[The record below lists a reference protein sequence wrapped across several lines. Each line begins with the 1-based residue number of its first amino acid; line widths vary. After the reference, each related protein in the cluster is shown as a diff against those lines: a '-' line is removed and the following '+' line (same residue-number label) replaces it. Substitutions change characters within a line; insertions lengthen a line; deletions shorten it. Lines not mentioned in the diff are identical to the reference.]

1 MTNRDDQIEKAV
13 ENLIDTTDREIF
25 FNVYEQAVTSHDNRF
40 VAEDK
45 KMLIRTSDDG
55 DKYLNVVNDKYRV
68 VENREVL
75 VPLQTQM
82 INYFDPLV
90 LEDVK
95 IKDTISANGNVCY
108 AEYIFPKLKHGIET
122 STGHKTE
129 FGLRFVMKNTF
140 DGKGSVTMWSGLIDF
155 FCTNGTVT
163 GQYDITRKRHS
174 RNFNTDGFISAFEMS
189 MTTHKKAVERYQRYA
204 DTKVGS
210 STKVQQLFDK
220 LTSTKREDQKRS
232 GGLADRL
239 FAQWMDEVRVRGD
252 NLFSVQSAMTH
263 YASHGDDGR
272 FDLTK
277 AGDGGTLYK
286 RGDEVTKWLRS
297 NTWKDFVETVAA

>member
-1 MTNRDDQIEKAV
+1 M
-13 ENLIDTTDREIF
+13 ENLINTTDREIF
-25 FNVYEQAVTSHDNRF
+25 FNVYEQPVVSRDHRHM
-40 VAEDK
+40 AEDK
-45 KMLIRTSDDG
+45 KMLTRTTPDG
-55 DKYLNVVNDKYRV
+55 DVYLNVVNSGYRV
-68 VENREVL
+68 VENAEVL
-75 VPLQTQM
+75 EPLQRQM

-108 AEYIFPKLKHGIET
+108 AEYIFPKLKYGIET
-122 STGHKTE
+122 STGHKTD

-163 GQYDITRKRHS
+163 GQYDVTRKRHS

-189 MTTHKKAVERYQRYA
+189 MTSHKNAVEKYQQYA

-220 LTSTKREDQKRS
+220 LTKTNRQDQKRS
-232 GGLADRL
+232 GGLSDRL
-239 FAQWMDEVRVRGD
+239 FSQWIDEVRVRGN
-252 NLFSVQSAMTH
+252 NLFAVQSAMTH

-297 NTWKDFVETVAA
+297 NTWNDFVMEVAA

>member
-1 MTNRDDQIEKAV
+1 M
-13 ENLIDTTDREIF
+13 ENLINTANREIF
-25 FNVYEQAVTSHDNRF
+25 FNVYEQPVISRDHRHM
-40 VAEDK
+40 AEDK
-45 KMLIRTSDDG
+45 KMLTRTTPDG
-55 DKYLNVVNDKYRV
+55 DVYLNVVNSGYRV
-68 VENREVL
+68 VENAEIL
-75 VPLQTQM
+75 EPLQHQM

-108 AEYIFPKLKHGIET
+108 AEYVFPKLKHSIET
-122 STGHKTE
+122 STGHKTY

-155 FCTNGTVT
+155 FCTNGTVM

-174 RNFNTDGFISAFEMS
+174 RNFNTDGFINAFEMS
-189 MTTHKKAVERYQRYA
+189 MNSHRQTVEKYQRYA
-204 DTKVGS
+204 DAKVGS

-220 LTSTKREDQKRS
+220 LTKTNRQDQKRS
-232 GGLADRL
+232 GGLSDRL
-239 FAQWMDEVRVRGD
+239 FSQWIDEVRVRGN
-252 NLFSVQSAMTH
+252 NLFAVQSALTH

-297 NTWKDFVETVAA
+297 NTWKDFVMEVAA

>member
-1 MTNRDDQIEKAV
+1 M
-13 ENLIDTTDREIF
+13 ENLINTADREIF
-25 FNVYEQAVTSHDNRF
+25 FNVYEQPVVSRDHRHT
-40 VAEDK
+40 AEDK
-45 KMLIRTSDDG
+45 KMLTRTTPDG
-55 DKYLNVVNDKYRV
+55 DVYLNVVNSGYRV
-68 VENREVL
+68 VENAEVL
-75 VPLQTQM
+75 EPLQRQM

-108 AEYIFPKLKHGIET
+108 AEYIFPKLKYGIET

-163 GQYDITRKRHS
+163 GQYDVTRKRHS

-189 MTTHKKAVERYQRYA
+189 MTTHRQAVEKYQRYA

-220 LTSTKREDQKRS
+220 LTKTNRQDQKRS
-232 GGLADRL
+232 GGLSDRL
-239 FAQWMDEVRVRGD
+239 FSQWIDEVRVRGN
-252 NLFSVQSAMTH
+252 NLFAVQSAMTH

-297 NTWKDFVETVAA
+297 NTWNDFVSEVAA

>member
-1 MTNRDDQIEKAV
+1 M
-13 ENLIDTTDREIF
+13 ENLINTADREIF
-25 FNVYEQAVTSHDNRF
+25 FNVYEQPVVSRDTRHT
-40 VAEDK
+40 AEDK
-45 KMLIRTSDDG
+45 KMLTRTTPDG
-55 DKYLNVVNDKYRV
+55 DVYLNVVNSGYRV
-68 VENREVL
+68 VENAEVL
-75 VPLQTQM
+75 EPLQRQM

-108 AEYIFPKLKHGIET
+108 AEYLFPRLKHGIET

-155 FCTNGTVT
+155 FCTNGTVM
-163 GQYDITRKRHS
+163 GQYDVTRKRHS
-174 RNFNTDGFISAFEMS
+174 SNFNTDGFISAFEMS
-189 MTTHKKAVERYQRYA
+189 MTSHKNAVEKYQRYA

-220 LTSTKREDQKRS
+220 LTKTNRQDQKRS
-232 GGLADRL
+232 GGLSDRL
-239 FAQWMDEVRVRGD
+239 FAQWMDEVRERGN
-252 NLFSVQSAMTH
+252 NLFAVQSAMTH

-297 NTWKDFVETVAA
+297 NTWNDFVMEVAA

>member
-1 MTNRDDQIEKAV
+1 M
-13 ENLIDTTDREIF
+13 ENLINTADREIF
-25 FNVYEQAVTSHDNRF
+25 FNVYEHSVISGDHRHM
-40 VAEDK
+40 AEDK
-45 KMLIRTSDDG
+45 KMLTRTTPDG
-55 DKYLNVVNDKYRV
+55 DVYLNVVNSGYRV
-68 VENREVL
+68 VENAEIL
-75 VPLQTQM
+75 EPLQRQM

-108 AEYIFPKLKHGIET
+108 AEYVFPKLKHSIET
-122 STGHKTE
+122 STGHKTS

-155 FCTNGTVT
+155 FCTNGTVI
-163 GQYDITRKRHS
+163 GQYDVTRKRHS
-174 RNFNTDGFISAFEMS
+174 RNFNTDGFFNAFEMS
-189 MTTHKKAVERYQRYA
+189 MNSHKQTVEKYQRYA
-204 DTKVGS
+204 DAKVGS

-220 LTSTKREDQKRS
+220 LTKTNRQDQKRS
-232 GGLADRL
+232 GGLSDRL
-239 FAQWMDEVRVRGD
+239 FSQWMDEVRERGD
-252 NLFSVQSAMTH
+252 NLFAVQSAMTH

-297 NTWKDFVETVAA
+297 NTWNDFVMEVAA

>member
-1 MTNRDDQIEKAV
+1 M
-13 ENLIDTTDREIF
+13 ENLINTADREIF
-25 FNVYEQAVTSHDNRF
+25 FNVYEQAVVSRDHRHM
-40 VAEDK
+40 AEDK
-45 KMLIRTSDDG
+45 KMLTRTTPDG
-55 DKYLNVVNDKYRV
+55 EVYLNVVNSGYRV
-68 VENREVL
+68 VENAEVL
-75 VPLQTQM
+75 EPLQHQM

-108 AEYIFPKLKHGIET
+108 AEYVFPKLKHSIET
-122 STGHKTE
+122 STGHKTY

-155 FCTNGTVT
+155 FCTNGTVM

-174 RNFNTDGFISAFEMS
+174 HNFNTDGFINAFEMS
-189 MTTHKKAVERYQRYA
+189 MTSHKHTVEKYQRYA
-204 DTKVGS
+204 DAKVGS

-220 LTSTKREDQKRS
+220 LTKTNRQDQKRS
-232 GGLADRL
+232 GGLSDRL
-239 FAQWMDEVRVRGD
+239 FSQWMDEVRERGD
-252 NLFSVQSAMTH
+252 NLFAVQSAMTH

-297 NTWKDFVETVAA
+297 NTWKDFVMEVAA

>member
-1 MTNRDDQIEKAV
+1 M
-13 ENLIDTTDREIF
+13 ENLINTANREIF
-25 FNVYEQAVTSHDNRF
+25 FNVYEQPVISRDHRHM
-40 VAEDK
+40 AEDK
-45 KMLIRTSDDG
+45 KMLTRTTPDG
-55 DKYLNVVNDKYRV
+55 DVYLNVVNSGYRV
-68 VENREVL
+68 VENAEIL
-75 VPLQTQM
+75 EPLQHQM

-108 AEYIFPKLKHGIET
+108 AEYVFPKLKHSIET
-122 STGHKTE
+122 PTGHRTE

-155 FCTNGTVT
+155 FCTNGTVM

-174 RNFNTDGFISAFEMS
+174 RNFNTDGFINAFEMS
-189 MTTHKKAVERYQRYA
+189 MNSHRQTVEKYQRYA
-204 DTKVGS
+204 DAKVGS

-220 LTSTKREDQKRS
+220 LTKTNRQDQKRS
-232 GGLADRL
+232 GGLSDRL
-239 FAQWMDEVRVRGD
+239 FSQWIDEVRVRGN
-252 NLFSVQSAMTH
+252 NLFAVQSALTH

-297 NTWKDFVETVAA
+297 NTWKDFVMEVAA

>member
-1 MTNRDDQIEKAV
+1 M
-13 ENLIDTTDREIF
+13 ENLINTADREIF
-25 FNVYEQAVTSHDNRF
+25 FNVYEQPVVSRDTRHT
-40 VAEDK
+40 AEDK
-45 KMLIRTSDDG
+45 KMLTRTTPDG
-55 DKYLNVVNDKYRV
+55 DVYLNVVNSGYRV
-68 VENREVL
+68 VENAEVL
-75 VPLQTQM
+75 EPLQRQM

-108 AEYIFPKLKHGIET
+108 AEYLFPRLKHGIET

-155 FCTNGTVT
+155 FCTNGTVM
-163 GQYDITRKRHS
+163 GQYDVTRKRHS

-189 MTTHKKAVERYQRYA
+189 MTSHKNAVEKYQHYA

-220 LTSTKREDQKRS
+220 LTKTNRQDQKRS
-232 GGLADRL
+232 GGLSDRL
-239 FAQWMDEVRVRGD
+239 FAQWMDEVRERGN
-252 NLFSVQSAMTH
+252 NLFAVQSAMTH

-297 NTWKDFVETVAA
+297 NTWNDFVMEVAA